1 MCSSQSL
8 VEVDGE
14 KAKDEQQ
21 AEMNKKNPAMQFLL
35 EQVVVWLSEKGRE
48 DTEHLVEMLFSS
60 LCCCSS
66 QETTRI
72 LNHVTTVLR
81 QSWSSHTRTR

>member
-1 MCSSQSL
+1 MCPSQSL

-21 AEMNKKNPAMQFLL
+21 AEMNEKNPAMQFLL

-72 LNHVTTVLR
+72 LNDVTTVLR
-81 QSWSSHTRTR
+81 RSWSMHTRTR

>member
-1 MCSSQSL
+1 M

-14 KAKDEQQ
+14 QQ
-21 AEMNKKNPAMQFLL
+21 AETTRKNPAVQFLL
-35 EQVVVWLSEKGRE
+35 EQVVAWLSEKSRQ

-60 LCCCSS
+60 LCCCSD

-81 QSWSSHTRTR
+81 RSSAAAP